1 MSDKK
6 RKRSSRPSL
15 PLPKMKRQYKKDRPN
30 GDKQQHIE
38 VKRLHKEKLTPQ
50 QIADRLG
57 VNMAWV
63 CHAIN
68 TP

>member
-1 MSDKK
+1 MSDK
-6 RKRSSRPSL
+6 RTQSLQSWPSL
-15 PLPKMKRQYKKDRPN
+15 RQHSKPPEKGRPC